1 MKSINN
7 IKSDMQT
14 YSDDDD
20 GYVNVT
26 NKRNKS
32 SRLIETPSKPFETPS
47 KPIETPSRSIETPS
61 RSIQAQPQSN
71 VSFANEAPKRGRDL
85 SAFGDDV
92 QRSREVYNEK
102 QESRQN
108 RPRYQPAYLREEPKK
123 EPEEKSVKIN
133 TEDTQL
139 FPTLNINNIAA
150 PKKLSAWSTF
160 KVDNLVEKIAQTE
173 KDAETQKQ
181 LNIKMN
187 LTSSNTNKDSANE
200 CVRNT
205 YVDSDGEEYYSDDD
219 EEDDEERYDD
229 IEMDSVDIYMREKYI
244 KRDELYNN
252 IRYVKSKFN
261 KYNVDHINFLRRL
274 QIEYAN
280 IDDEIYRHEEDE
292 NTLEREYGTGSYS
305 LFEEAKRKREE
316 DEEKLKEPQK
326 ILDFLKMLAS
336 VK

>member
-32 SRLIETPSKPFETPS
+32 SRIIETPSRPVETAS
-47 KPIETPSRSIETPS
+47 RPIEPPSRSIET
-61 RSIQAQPQSN
+61 QSHT
-71 VSFANEAPKRGRDL
+71 SSTAEAPKRGRDL
-85 SAFGDDV
+85 SALGDDV
-92 QRSREVYNEK
+92 QRSREVYNER

-123 EPEEKSVKIN
+123 EPEEKFVKVN

-160 KVDNLVEKIAQTE
+160 KVDTLVEKIAQTE

-181 LNIKMN
+181 INIKMN
-187 LTSSNTNKDSANE
+187 LINSNTNKDLTNE
-200 CVRNT
+200 HVRNV
-205 YVDSDGEEYYSDDD
+205 YVDSDGDEYYSDDD
-219 EEDDEERYDD
+219 DEDDEETYDET
-229 IEMDSVDIYMREKYI
+229 EMDSVDIYMREKYI

-252 IRYVKSKFN
+252 IRFVKSRFN
-261 KYNVDHINFLRRL
+261 KYNLDHINFLRRL
-274 QIEYAN
+274 QMEYAN

-326 ILDFLKMLAS
+326 ILDFLKMLAT

>member
-14 YSDDDD
+14 YSDEDE
-20 GYVNVT
+20 GYTNVT
-26 NKRNKS
+26 NKRNNKTKFVDKTNDLPI
-32 SRLIETPSKPFETPS
+32 RNIEMPN
-47 KPIETPSRSIETPS
+47 R
-61 RSIQAQPQSN
+61 N
-71 VSFANEAPKRGRDL
+71 VSMPLKETTFGSEAPKRGRDL
-85 SAFGDDV
+85 SLLADDV
-92 QRSREVYNEK
+92 QRSREVYSEK

-108 RPRYQPAYLREEPKK
+108 RPRYQPSYLREESKK
-123 EPEEKSVKIN
+123 ELEEKPVKVN

-160 KVDNLVEKIAQTE
+160 KVDTLVERIAQTE

-187 LTSSNTNKDSANE
+187 LVNSNTNKDSTNE
-200 CVRNT
+200 HVRNV
-205 YVDSDGEEYYSDDD
+205 YIDSDGEEYYSDDD
-219 EEDDEERYDD
+219 DEDDEEIYDET
-229 IEMDSVDIYMREKYI
+229 EMDSVDIYMREKYI

-252 IRYVKSKFN
+252 IRFVKSRFN
-261 KYNVDHINFLRRL
+261 KYNLDHINFLRRL
-274 QIEYAN
+274 QMEYAN

-292 NTLEREYGTGSYS
+292 NALEKEYGTGSYS
-305 LFEEAKRKREE
+305 LYEEAKRKREE

-326 ILDFLKMLAS
+326 ILDFLKMLAT